1 MAEAGLIL
9 KEHFLL
15 LSEVVGLVTA
25 EWHCLPDGKAKV
37 GKVWPT
43 FGLNG
48 TGCTQEETNIL
59 PVCNSGGEAICGA
72 LGKGHIHLISVCNLR
87 KNTSIVNIHPI
98 LAIKWVELATLTYT
112 LMTYMRY

>member
-1 MAEAGLIL
+1 MPFKPKRGKLVAQFQAFFLKPGIAEAGLIL
-9 KEHFLL
+9 KEHFLSL
-15 LSEVVGLVTA
+15 PEVVGLVTA

-59 PVCNSGGEAICGA
+59 PVCNNGGEAICGA
-72 LGKGHIHLISVCNLR
+72 LGKGHMYLISVLNLR
-87 KNTSIVNIHPI
+87 
-98 LAIKWVELATLTYT
+98 
-112 LMTYMRY
+112 

>member
-1 MAEAGLIL
+1 MPFKPKRGKLVAQFQAFFFLKPGIAEAGLIL

-59 PVCNSGGEAICGA
+59 PVCNNGGDAICGA
-72 LGKGHIHLISVCNLR
+72 LEKGHII
-87 KNTSIVNIHPI
+87 
-98 LAIKWVELATLTYT
+98 
-112 LMTYMRY
+112 